1 MKKDWFKELFSD
13 WLTSKPKL
21 MALSLAIAV
30 VIWSFVALS
39 VNSVTTRTIDGIKV
53 EMPSTGASY
62 QSYGLDIIDSGEEY
76 TASVTV
82 AGDRSIIG
90 ALTADSITV
99 TPDFSKVTEA
109 GTYNITLNAA
119 KNNQLLDYEIRSVNP
134 TRLVLTFGESVMRKF
149 QITPAVTGFSLSEGY
164 VTQPAVVSP
173 STVTVIGSSET
184 VDRIRKVTA
193 EASLPGVLTESHT
206 VQAVIHLYDASDN
219 EIPTELLRID
229 TRTAEVLV
237 PVYKQGEMQFDIEF
251 TNVPPGFDTSVL
263 RYTLSPSSISVAY
276 TGTST
281 APGTVRTI
289 GYVDMASLDLNGT
302 YEFDLTLPSGYVKL
316 EDADKVSVK
325 FNTEGM
331 SSLKMT
337 VTDIR
342 VSNVPEGYE
351 AKVLIDKISGV
362 TVIGETDAL
371 AKLVSGS
378 LTAVIDGA
386 QLKPENS
393 TQTVPASVIIPS
405 SSAVWA
411 VGTYTVSVEVT
422 RR

>member
-1 MKKDWFKELFSD
+1 MKKDWLKELFSD

-30 VIWSFVALS
+30 VIWSFVALNI
-39 VNSVTTRTIDGIKV
+39 NSMSTRTIEGIKV
-53 EMPSTGASY
+53 EIPSAGASY
-62 QSYGLDIIDSGEEY
+62 QSLGLDIIDSGEEY
-76 TASVTV
+76 TCSVTV
-82 AGDRSIIG
+82 YGDRSIIG

-109 GTYNITLNAA
+109 GTYNITLNAV
-119 KNNQLLDYEIRSVNP
+119 KDNQLLDYEIRSVNP

-149 QITPAVTGFSLSEGY
+149 QITPVVTGFSLSEGY
-164 VTQPAVVSP
+164 VTQPFVASP
-173 STVTVIGSSET
+173 STITVIGSSET

-206 VQAVIHLYDASDN
+206 VQGTIHLYDAEDN
-219 EIPTELLRID
+219 EISTELLRLD
-229 TRTAEVLV
+229 ARNVEVLV
-237 PVYKQGEMQFDIEF
+237 PVYRQSEMQFDIEF
-251 TNVPPGFDTSVL
+251 TNVPAGFDTSVL
-263 RYTLSPSSISVAY
+263 KYTLSPSSISVAY
-276 TGTST
+276 TGTSVN
-281 APGTVRTI
+281 PGTVRTI
-289 GYVDMASLDLNGT
+289 GYVDMGSLDLNGT

-351 AKVLIDKISGV
+351 VKILTDKIAGV
-362 TVIGETDAL
+362 TVIGDTETL
-371 AKLVSGS
+371 SRLVSGS
-378 LTAVIDGA
+378 LTAVIDGS
-386 QLKPENS
+386 QLKPENG
-393 TQTVPASVIIPS
+393 TQSVPASVIIPS
-405 SSAVWA
+405 SSTVWA
-411 VGTYTVSVEVT
+411 IGTYTVNIEVT